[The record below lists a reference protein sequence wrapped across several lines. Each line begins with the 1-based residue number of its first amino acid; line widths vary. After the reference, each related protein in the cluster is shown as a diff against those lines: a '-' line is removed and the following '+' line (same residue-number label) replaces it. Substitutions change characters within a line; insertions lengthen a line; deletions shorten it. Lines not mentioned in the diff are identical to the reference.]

1 MSNQIYAPTACSLY
15 LLHGGFDVLQV
26 LSGGFGEQTFLLS
39 LPRKEPRFLGHPDPS
54 LVTRVSELS
63 RLIIP
68 GKHWKNRASISWSSH
83 YSVWAIQADN
93 TRKALEKSGIQI
105 LV

>member
-1 MSNQIYAPTACSLY
+1 MSNQIYAPTAFSLY
-15 LLHGGFDVLQV
+15 LLHGGFDGLQV
-26 LSGGFGEQTFLLS
+26 LSGGFVEQTLILP

-63 RLIIP
+63 RLILP
-68 GKHWKNRASISWSSH
+68 EKHWK
-83 YSVWAIQADN
+83 
-93 TRKALEKSGIQI
+93 KMGIQI